1 MKKKIQKKYHDHGFG
16 FPVTILNAPMIQVKG
31 EWVLDINQKELQF
44 QVIEALVLKH
54 GRLSGNEIHFIRLF
68 SEMTLKQF
76 AERFDVTHPAVLK
89 WEKFNNDP
97 TGMNWTTEKDIR
109 LFALKKINP
118 KPKNFIEAYEK
129 LSAVATLDSEIIEID
144 MKKIAA

>member
-16 FPVTILNAPMIQVKG
+16 FPVTILNVPMIQVRG
-31 EWVLDINQKELQF
+31 EWVPDINQQELQSL
-44 QVIEALVLKH
+44 VVEALVLKH
-54 GRLSGNEIHFIRLF
+54 CRLSGNEIHFIRLF

-76 AERFDVTHPAVLK
+76 AERFDVSHPAVMK
-89 WEKFNNDP
+89 WEKAGNGP

-118 KPKNFIEAYEK
+118 KPKNFIEVYER
-129 LSAVATLDSEIIEID
+129 LSAVATLDSEAIEID
-144 MKKIAA
+144 MEKIAA